1 MTIVATLNE
10 GQAAAADKFFS
21 FLLGPDPEFI
31 ISGPGG
37 VGKTH
42 LMSYL
47 IDQIMPRYYAACKL
61 LDVPIEYDEVDMTAT
76 TNKAAEVLAVAT
88 QRPTSTIHSYLGLK
102 VKDDFKTGQSTLTET
117 TNWRVRDRT
126 ILFIDEASM
135 IDGQLLHYIRSGM
148 HKCKVIYV
156 GDHCQLAPVMEAIS
170 PVYRDEK
177 PFVQLLQP
185 MRNNNQPALMNVCA
199 QLRETV
205 ETSIFNPI
213 KIVPGVIDL
222 LDDAQMQVEIANHF
236 MVQTLDT
243 RILAYTNGRVMQY
256 NDHIRDMRQLPTEY
270 TVGEFLVNNSAIQ
283 MKQRM
288 LTVEEEFTII
298 GQDKTV
304 IDVPIEDGV
313 TMKVRGYTLESRIGE
328 TFENVLIPCDR
339 PHFEALLRYYK
350 SVGKA
355 RKSWHQYYALKN
367 KYPDLRQR
375 DAATVH
381 KSQGSTYESVF
392 IDLTNISTCHQ
403 PNAVARML
411 YVAFTRP
418 RTRIFLY
425 GELAQKYGGL
435 IV

>member
-47 IDQIMPRYYAACKL
+47 IDQVMPRYYAACRL
-61 LDVPIEYDEVDMTAT
+61 LDVPVEFDEVDMTAT

-117 TNWRVRDRT
+117 ANWRVRDRT

-135 IDGQLLHYIRSGM
+135 IDGQLLHYIRAGM

-185 MRNNNQPALMNVCA
+185 MRSSVPELLAVQA

-205 ETSIFNPI
+205 ETGIFNPI
-213 KIVPGVIDL
+213 KITPGVIDL
-222 LDDAQMQVEIANHF
+222 LDDTQMQAEIANHF

-256 NDHIRDMRQLPTEY
+256 NDHIRDLRQLPTEY

-288 LTVEEEFTII
+288 LTVEEEFTIVS
-298 GQDKTV
+298 QDKTI
-304 IDVPIEDGV
+304 IDIPIEDGV
-313 TMKVRGYTLESRIGE
+313 AMKVRGYTLESRIGE
-328 TFENVLIPCDR
+328 TFENVMIPCDR

-350 SVGKA
+350 SRGKA
-355 RKSWHQYYALKN
+355 TKSWHQYYALKN

-425 GELAQKYGGL
+425 GELAPKYGGL
-435 IV
+435 IL

>member
-1 MTIVATLNE
+1 MITVATLNE

-47 IDQIMPRYYAACKL
+47 IDQVMPRYYAACKL
-61 LDVPIEYDEVDMTAT
+61 LDVPIEFDQVEMTAT

-88 QRPTSTIHSYLGLK
+88 QRPTSTIHSFLGLK

-135 IDGQLLHYIRSGM
+135 IDGQLLHFIRAGM

-156 GDHCQLAPVMEAIS
+156 GDHCQLAPVMEPIS

-199 QLRETV
+199 QLRQTV
-205 ETSIFNPI
+205 ETGVFNSI
-213 KIVPGVIDL
+213 KIVPGVIDH
-222 LDDAQMQVEIANHF
+222 LDDAEMQTEMANHF
-236 MVQTLDT
+236 TVQTLDT

-256 NDHIRDMRQLPTEY
+256 NDHIRDLRQLPSEY
-270 TVGEFLVNNSAIQ
+270 TVGEYLVNNSAIQ
-283 MKQRM
+283 MKARM
-288 LTVEEEFTII
+288 LSVEEEFTVV
-298 GQDKTV
+298 GQDKTT
-304 IDVPIEDGV
+304 IDIPIEGDV
-313 TMKVRGYTLESRIGE
+313 TLKVRGYTLESRIGE
-328 TFENVLIPCDR
+328 TFENVMIPCDR
-339 PHFEALLRYYK
+339 QHFDALLRHYK
-350 SVGKA
+350 
-355 RKSWHQYYALKN
+355 RIKSWHQFYALKN
-367 KYPDLRQR
+367 TYPDLRQR

-392 IDLTNISTCHQ
+392 IDLANISTCHQ

-418 RTRIFLY
+418 RSRVFLY
-425 GELAQKYGGL
+425 GDLAAKYGGL
-435 IV
+435 TF

>member
-47 IDQIMPRYYAACKL
+47 IDQVMPRYYGACKL
-61 LDVPIEYDEVDMTAT
+61 LDVPIEFDEVEMTAT

-88 QRPTSTIHSYLGLK
+88 QRPTSTIHSFLGLK

-117 TNWRVRDRT
+117 TSWRVRDRT

-135 IDGQLLHYIRSGM
+135 IDGQLLHYIRAGM

-177 PFVQLLQP
+177 PYVQLLQP

-199 QLRETV
+199 QLRQTV
-205 ETSIFNPI
+205 ETGVFNPI
-213 KIVPGVIDL
+213 QIVPGVIDH
-222 LDDAQMQVEIANHF
+222 LDDDQMQAEIANHF

-256 NDHIRDMRQLPTEY
+256 NDHIRDLRQLPAEY
-270 TVGEFLVNNSAIQ
+270 TVGEFLVNNSSIQ
-283 MKQRM
+283 MKARM
-288 LTVEEEFTII
+288 LTVEEELTIV
-298 GQDKTV
+298 GQDKTIV
-304 IDVPIEDGV
+304 EIPIEGDV
-313 TMKVRGYTLESRIGE
+313 TLKVRGYSLESRIGE
-328 TFENVLIPCDR
+328 TFDNVMIPCDR
-339 PHFEALLRYYK
+339 QHFDALLRHYK
-350 SVGKA
+350 
-355 RKSWHQYYALKN
+355 RIKSWHQYYALKN

-418 RTRIFLY
+418 RSRIFLY
-425 GELAQKYGGL
+425 GNLSEKYGGL
-435 IV
+435 IF